1 MKILSSE
8 YYQFRNIQS
17 SRIAFSDEI
26 NIICGDNAVGKTS
39 AIEGIYLCAQGR
51 SHRTAKERDFIRFG
65 EEIASV
71 SLSYQDKSRVQSLG
85 ITFSTKGKKGC
96 VRNGIPI
103 RKMSEFIGHFRAVLF
118 TPEHLSIVKEG
129 PAMRRGFL
137 DNAISQLD
145 PTYLLSLQRYVKVLQ
160 QRNRILAE
168 ASFHPEGLDTLD
180 VWSMQLAEEGELL
193 SKKRAEYVERADGKL
208 RVIFSDM
215 TEDREVPQLKYTGA
229 TTKEDL
235 YKLLIGNTDREI
247 RHGSTLY
254 GIHKD
259 DIGITVN
266 GKEARS
272 YASQGQQR
280 SLALALKL
288 AEGEISREDTGEY
301 PVFLFDDVLS
311 ELDGR
316 RKQYL
321 MAGLSGK
328 QVIIT
333 TCEQTGFPENSHV
346 IHAKGGA
353 FYE

>member
-8 YYQFRNIQS
+8 YFQFRNIQS

-71 SLSYQDKSRVQSLG
+71 SLSYQDKNRVQSLG

-145 PTYLLSLQRYVKVLQ
+145 PTYLLSLQRYVKILQ

-193 SKKRAEYVERADGKL
+193 SRKRAEYVERADEKL

-229 TTKEDL
+229 TAKEDL
-235 YKLLIGNTDREI
+235 YKLLIGNIDREI

-259 DIGITVN
+259 DVGITVN
-266 GKEARS
+266 RKEARS

>member
-193 SKKRAEYVERADGKL
+193 SRKRAEYVERADGKL

>member
-247 RHGSTLY
+247 
-254 GIHKD
+254 HKD

>member
-1 MKILSSE
+1 MPVYLFLFFSFARLSL
-8 YYQFRNIQS
+8 
-17 SRIAFSDEI
+17 
-26 NIICGDNAVGKTS
+26 IICICSGVISSTPFS
-39 AIEGIYLCAQGR
+39 LAQAT
-51 SHRTAKERDFIRFG
+51 HP
-65 EEIASV
+65 
-71 SLSYQDKSRVQSLG
+71 
-85 ITFSTKGKKGC
+85 FSTKGKKGC

-145 PTYLLSLQRYVKVLQ
+145 PTYLLSLQRYVKILQ

-193 SKKRAEYVERADGKL
+193 SRKRAEYVERADEKL

-229 TTKEDL
+229 TAKEDL
-235 YKLLIGNTDREI
+235 YKLLIGNIDREI

-259 DIGITVN
+259 DVGITVN
-266 GKEARS
+266 RKEARS